1 MCACDRRREQEAHR
15 LDGLGVCG
23 QAGAG
28 AGRGPQSY
36 NARESYRSQTRESTQ
51 TPFVTGLVTPV
62 RLYDLRTWQATCQGW
77 LRGWLAAHFGPLRQR
92 WRLAVPEVNPKWTQ
106 NDTFRPTSGP
116 ALLRPTSTHFGDI
129 PRAADDARRR
139 GGTLARTSS
148 GNGDARPAEAIRP
161 FGRHPD
167 LQSIFPCVLS
177 QSFADFGHGIRTDTA
192 VPCLQPEALS
202 RHAGPAPEGFASYGD
217 ASWHGS
223 ALPLLVVDEFDSTA
237 NDFV

>member
-1 MCACDRRREQEAHR
+1 MFAPRASRRARHVSAWPLRLSPPAGCNGLRRGQRVCACDRRREQEAHR

-129 PRAADDARRR
+129 PRGRQMQVAGEVVEGKESVVHVPGETAY
-139 GGTLARTSS
+139 S
-148 GNGDARPAEAIRP
+148 PA
-161 FGRHPD
+161 
-167 LQSIFPCVLS
+167 
-177 QSFADFGHGIRTDTA
+177 
-192 VPCLQPEALS
+192 
-202 RHAGPAPEGFASYGD
+202 
-217 ASWHGS
+217 
-223 ALPLLVVDEFDSTA
+223 
-237 NDFV
+237 

>member
-15 LDGLGVCG
+15 LDGLGVCE

-92 WRLAVPEVNPKWTQ
+92 WRLAVPEVDPKWTR

-116 ALLRPTSTHFGDI
+116 APLRPTSTHFGDI
-129 PRAADDARRR
+129 PRRVRLVWSQTIVNIYVSRKAQSKALHDAPAERVDPTMVELPLSQQHASLRAHPRAFGELRTAR
-139 GGTLARTSS
+139 GGVS
-148 GNGDARPAEAIRP
+148 GQG
-161 FGRHPD
+161 G
-167 LQSIFPCVLS
+167 
-177 QSFADFGHGIRTDTA
+177 
-192 VPCLQPEALS
+192 
-202 RHAGPAPEGFASYGD
+202 
-217 ASWHGS
+217 
-223 ALPLLVVDEFDSTA
+223 
-237 NDFV
+237 